1 VTVKKKECLEEM
13 MNLKSSKN
21 KKRAKIMAALISAVF
36 VIGVFTLAL
45 TQSGVMGTNTA
56 SAAAHNSTIGV
67 VNMQMIM
74 KSSKQVAAA
83 NTTLQKEVE
92 NAKADFKTKSAN
104 MTDSEK
110 KQFAQQLDQ
119 RLRAKDAE
127 LMEPV
132 IKEIKAAIEKVAD
145 KKGLE
150 IVVENNY
157 VITGGVDI
165 TAEVGKELA
174 K

>member
-1 VTVKKKECLEEM
+1 M
-13 MNLKSSKN
+13 MNLKGSKN
-21 KKRAKIMAALISAVF
+21 KKRAEILAGLISAIF
-36 VIGVFTLAL
+36 VIGVFTVAL
-45 TQSGVMGTNTA
+45 TQSGVMGTSTA

-83 NTTLQKEVE
+83 NTTLQKEIE
-92 NAKADFKTKSAN
+92 TAKADFKTKSAN
-104 MTDSEK
+104 MTDKEK
-110 KQFAQQLDQ
+110 QQFAKQLDQ
-119 RLRAKDAE
+119 RLRAKESE

-132 IKEIKAAIEKVAD
+132 IQEIKEAIQKVSD

-150 IVVENNY
+150 VVVENNY

>member
-1 VTVKKKECLEEM
+1 M
-13 MNLKSSKN
+13 MNLKGEKN
-21 KKRAKIMAALISAVF
+21 KKRAEMMAILISAIF
-36 VIGVFTLAL
+36 VIGVFTVAL
-45 TQSGVMGTNTA
+45 TQSGIMGTKTA

-83 NTTLQKEVE
+83 NTTLKQEIE
-92 NAKADFKTKSAN
+92 TAKADFKAKSVS
-104 MTDSEK
+104 MTDKEK
-110 KQFAQQLDQ
+110 QQFAKQLDQ
-119 RLRAKDAE
+119 RLRAKESE

-132 IKEIKAAIEKVAD
+132 IQEIKEAIERVSD

-150 IVVENNY
+150 VVVENNY

>member
-1 VTVKKKECLEEM
+1 M
-13 MNLKSSKN
+13 MNLKGSKN
-21 KKRAKIMAALISAVF
+21 KKRAEIMAALISAIF
-36 VIGVFTLAL
+36 VIGVFTVAL
-45 TQSGVMGTNTA
+45 TQSGVMGTRTA

-83 NTTLQKEVE
+83 NTTLKKEIE
-92 NAKADFKTKSAN
+92 TAKTDFKAKSVN
-104 MTDSEK
+104 MTDKEK
-110 KQFAQQLDQ
+110 QQFAKQLDQ
-119 RLRAKDAE
+119 RLRAKEGE

-132 IKEIKAAIEKVAD
+132 IQKIKEAIERVSN

-150 IVVENNY
+150 VVVENNY
-157 VITGGVDI
+157 VITGGLDI
-165 TAEVGKELA
+165 TAEVAKELA